1 MYFNVRPIIDSDQ
14 QWVRNFILD
23 RWGAEFVVVHDVVYY
38 PHRLRGFVAELN
50 TTDHFGLA
58 TYVIEKSACELV
70 TLDSLQP
77 GQGIGSALLQTV
89 ADVAAERGCS
99 RLWCITTND
108 NLPAIRFYQRRGWRM
123 VAVHPDAI
131 ACARAR
137 KPSIPRRGIDDIPIR
152 DEIELEFRLRPAR
165 SRKRIA

>member
-70 TLDSLQP
+70 TLDSLRE
-77 GQGIGSALLQTV
+77 GEGIGSALVQAV
-89 ADVAAERGCS
+89 EQEGSRSGCS
-99 RLWCITTND
+99 RLWCVTTND
-108 NLPAIRFYQRRGWRM
+108 NHAALGFYKKRGFRI
-123 VAVHPDAI
+123 VAVHPGAVERSRI
-131 ACARAR
+131 L
-137 KPSIPRRGIDDIPIR
+137 KPSIPLRGIDNIPIL
-152 DEIELEFRLRPAR
+152 DEIELELQLHSTPNQ
-165 SRKRIA
+165 

>member
-70 TLDSLQP
+70 TLDSLRE
-77 GQGIGSALLQTV
+77 GEGIGSALVQAV
-89 ADVAAERGCS
+89 AQEGSRSGCS
-99 RLWCITTND
+99 RLWCVTTND
-108 NLPAIRFYQRRGWRM
+108 NHAALGFYQKRGFRI
-123 VAVHPDAI
+123 VAVHPGAVERSRI
-131 ACARAR
+131 L
-137 KPSIPRRGIDDIPIR
+137 KPSIPLRGIDNIPIL
-152 DEIELEFRLRPAR
+152 DEIELELQLHSTPNQ
-165 SRKRIA
+165 